1 MNKKKKVFITGVSG
15 RIGSQLA
22 TKLLQSGYEVWGL
35 SRSRQSLKNKKI
47 KIIEADILAS
57 DKYQE
62 IMLSCDYV
70 YHLAVYQNIFDK
82 TYQEFNRVNVEGTK
96 KILEILTKNKKIKL
110 IYVSTIM
117 VLTDKVDGNFYVQ
130 SKKEATELVKKT
142 NLNWVIVYPKT
153 VINKKE
159 KEGSWWQRILTGG
172 IPGGF
177 RFRLGDKKRIFEF
190 VWIEDLIQDL
200 LKAMES
206 RSGVEIISG
215 KEKMEAEEYLK
226 YMYQLRGKKYIP
238 WRLPFIDSV

>member
-47 KIIEADILAS
+47 KIIEADILAG

-159 KEGSWWQRILTGG
+159 KGGSWWQRILIGG
-172 IPGGF
+172 IPGGL

-206 RSGVEIISG
+206 KSGVEIISG